1 MNMDNKWEEACNKA
15 CQSRP
20 AWIEVDMGILR
31 QNFRAIRALVPAG
44 IKLAAVVKANAYGHG
59 AVPVAKALL
68 AEGADRLAVAT
79 LGEAL
84 ELRAAG
90 VTADIMLLGYTGEP
104 GLELGVAQDL
114 ILPVYS
120 YEMGE
125 ALSRAAVKLGRRA
138 RVQLVADTGMGR
150 IGWQTGEHGEHGE
163 HSEHNKELAA
173 SVAEAVAVAALP
185 GLELDGLF
193 SHFAAADEQDLTY
206 AEAQLAAYL
215 RFTEALAEAGVRLP
229 LRNLANSAGLMELAG
244 ARLDMVRAGII
255 LYGYYPSAEV
265 HQERLALTPALS
277 IKARLTCVK
286 RVAAGTAISYG
297 CTFVTKRPS
306 IIATVPVGYADG
318 WRRALSNRGQVLLGG
333 RRVPIVG
340 RVCMD
345 QFMVDATEVPE
356 AAVGDEVVLL
366 GRQGGEQIDAEEL
379 AARLDTISYEV
390 LSALLPRLPRKYLD

>member
-1 MNMDNKWEEACNKA
+1 MNMDNKWEEAYNKA

-104 GLELGVAQDL
+104 GLELAVAQDL

-120 YEMGE
+120 YEMGA
-125 ALSRAAVKLGRRA
+125 ALSRAAVKLGRRV

-150 IGWQTGEHGEHGE
+150 IGWQTGGHGETN
-163 HSEHNKELAA
+163 SEELAA

-185 GLELDGLF
+185 GLEPDGLF

-265 HQERLALTPALS
+265 HRERLALNPALS